1 MDICNMK
8 SLASLYAGQLG
19 TATTEAITLPPALT
33 VNDVKDAQ
41 MTTARVRELSQ
52 QLKLDGNTVLRL
64 NDMIV

>member
-33 VNDVKDAQ
+33 VSDVKDAQ

-52 QLKLDGNTVLRL
+52 
-64 NDMIV
+64 